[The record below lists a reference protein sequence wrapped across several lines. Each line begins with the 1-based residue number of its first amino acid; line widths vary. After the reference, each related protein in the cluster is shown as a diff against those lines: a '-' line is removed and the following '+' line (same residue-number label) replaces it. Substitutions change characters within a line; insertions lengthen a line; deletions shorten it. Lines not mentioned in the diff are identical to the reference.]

1 MKVLLTKELLC
12 GQEIKTELF
21 DLYQFDSLYVLIL
34 LIAS

>member
-21 DLYQFDSLYVLIL
+21 DLYQFTVCMY
-34 LIAS
+34 